1 MNIYN
6 KVTLSVILVITII
19 ISFLFYFYTT
29 EKKVDKDKLYE
40 NKITNHK
47 QAGKP
52 KNYGVASNNKIAT
65 KVGNKIIEDGG
76 NAVDAAIGVFLCT
89 SSDRTSFIRTRRW
102 RCDTYI

>member
-1 MNIYN
+1 M
-6 KVTLSVILVITII
+6 
-19 ISFLFYFYTT
+19 
-29 EKKVDKDKLYE
+29 DKDKLYE

-76 NAVDAAIGVFLCT
+76 NAVDAAIGVSYALAVTEPHSSGLGVAVRHLHIMVKRMKRLKLMNIKQCPHMNIKKATKLEFLA
-89 SSDRTSFIRTRRW
+89 
-102 RCDTYI
+102 

>member
-29 EKKVDKDKLYE
+29 EKVDKDKLYE

-52 KNYGVASNNKIAT
+52 KIMVSSNNKIAT

-76 NAVDAAIGVFLCT
+76 NAVDAAIGVSYALAVT
-89 SSDRTSFIRTRRW
+89 EPHSSGLEVAVRP
-102 RCDTYI
+102 YI